1 MSWEVKSMIDDLK
14 PCPFCG
20 SAVLKM
26 YKTRTA
32 GHRGNGA
39 HSVYIKCQKCHARGP
54 KVAIGIGDDPEKELT
69 AAAGA
74 WNNRI

>member
-1 MSWEVKSMIDDLK
+1 MSWEVKSMIDLK

-20 SAVLKM
+20 SAILKM

-32 GHRGNGA
+32 SRGTGA

-54 KVAIGIGDDPEKELT
+54 KVAIGIGDNPEKELA

>member
-1 MSWEVKSMIDDLK
+1 M
-14 PCPFCG
+14 
-20 SAVLKM
+20 KM

-32 GHRGNGA
+32 GHRGSGA

-54 KVAIGIGDDPEKELT
+54 KIAIGIGDDPERELT
-69 AAAGA
+69 AAAKA